1 MWNYTKPINEMSAE
15 EIRLQEIFTYIQ
27 EIEARLRKIEFVLD
41 ELYLKAQLSNLMLT
55 VQNISEE
62 KMAQIK
68 KILN

>member
-1 MWNYTKPINEMSAE
+1 MSAE